1 MWDLSS
7 PTRDLHDPAL
17 PGHRVDEDLVTRVR
31 DPTTGLKKCEPDG
44 DQGGS
49 ETPEGRILG
58 TGGPLCP

>member
-49 ETPEGRILG
+49 EERDKQTLI
-58 TGGPLCP
+58 T